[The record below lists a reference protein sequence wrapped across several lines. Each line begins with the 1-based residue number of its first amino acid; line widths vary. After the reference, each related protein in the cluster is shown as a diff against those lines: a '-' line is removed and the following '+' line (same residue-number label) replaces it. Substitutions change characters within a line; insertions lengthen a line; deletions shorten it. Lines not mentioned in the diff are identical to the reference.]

1 MAGLREDVARDLG
14 STSSREVSLV
24 DLKTTRYDVE
34 VAGSTEPPGVRKRST
49 PRSTEDEEVFN
60 NLLAEMTPDG
70 NNVGRSS
77 GGAQLHRGVLADG
90 WGPYLKRSL
99 KEMLLSTK
107 LNILLPSILLAMIS
121 NAVGWD
127 DGWTFIFSLI
137 GLCPLAERLGYA
149 TEQMALYTNPTIG
162 GLLNAS
168 FGNITEMVVAMYAL
182 KEGLLRVVQ
191 LSLLG
196 SILSNMLLVL
206 GCAFFFGGLRFK
218 IQRFAKEGVIA
229 SAGLLMLGVLA
240 LMLPNVLHAT
250 HTELDGTVDDVSLS
264 RFCSVVLLGMYGAYL
279 YFQLVSH
286 RELYESEDVEGGDGE
301 DEEEEAVLGFWG
313 AIAWL
318 AILTLFVTILSDYV
332 VNTIEGA
339 AEQLKMPV
347 AFISTI
353 LLPIVG
359 NAAEHASAVMFAMK
373 NKMDISLGVAI
384 GSSTQISVLVIP
396 FTVVVAWGMGID
408 LDLNLHTFET
418 ITLFA
423 SVVTVCLFVQDGQSN
438 WLKGLTLIL
447 VYVVVGAA
455 FYHHRDV
462 PETDPNVQ

>member
-1 MAGLREDVARDLG
+1 MYVERVNVYSHTELFALAGVGTDPDAAPAA
-14 STSSREVSLV
+14 SQ
-24 DLKTTRYDVE
+24 
-34 VAGSTEPPGVRKRST
+34 
-49 PRSTEDEEVFN
+49 
-60 NLLAEMTPDG
+60 EMFLT
-70 NNVGRSS
+70 
-77 GGAQLHRGVLADG
+77 
-90 WGPYLKRSL
+90 
-99 KEMLLSTK
+99 TK
-107 LNILLPSILLAMIS
+107 LNLLLPSILLAMMS
-121 NAVGWD
+121 NTLGWA
-127 DGWTFIFSLI
+127 DGWTFVFAMV
-137 GLCPLAERLGYA
+137 GLCPLAERLGFA

-182 KEGLLRVVQ
+182 REGLLRVVQ

-229 SAGLLMLGVLA
+229 SAGLLMLGVLT

-250 HTELDGTVDDVSLS
+250 HTELDGTTDDVSLS

-286 RELYESEDVEGGDGE
+286 RELYESEAEPGEEEDE

-332 VNTIEGA
+332 VNTIESA

-396 FTVVVAWGMGID
+396 LAVVAAWAMGIE

-418 ITLFA
+418 ITLFG

-455 FYHHRDV
+455 FYHHKDV
-462 PETDPNVQ
+462 PDIDPNLQ

>member
-1 MAGLREDVARDLG
+1 
-14 STSSREVSLV
+14 
-24 DLKTTRYDVE
+24 
-34 VAGSTEPPGVRKRST
+34 
-49 PRSTEDEEVFN
+49 
-60 NLLAEMTPDG
+60 
-70 NNVGRSS
+70 
-77 GGAQLHRGVLADG
+77 
-90 WGPYLKRSL
+90 
-99 KEMLLSTK
+99 MLLSTK